1 MIYLVLPAY
10 NEEGDIG
17 SLLESAEKTASGLPE
32 ELSVIVVDDGS
43 KDNTVEVVKKHSG
56 SVPVKVVSHK
66 KNLGLGQAILTGVK
80 TVCSE
85 ASPDDIAVF
94 MDADNTHSPEYINS
108 MYDLIKNGSRDVVI
122 ASRYAS
128 GGKEIGVTPFRK
140 LLSHGA
146 AWVYGKAFSIPGL
159 RDYTCGYRAY
169 TISILQKSLEK
180 YGDDFITEN
189 GFAAPGE
196 MLLKLRRLT
205 DKFGEVPFELHY
217 EKKVG
222 KSKMPK
228 FRTVIRNL
236 VVLMKFR

>member
-17 SLLESAEKTASGLPE
+17 GLLESVENSASGFPE
-32 ELSVIVVDDGS
+32 KLTIIVVDDGS
-43 KDNTVEVVKKHSG
+43 RDNTVEVVEKHGG

-66 KNLGLGQAILTGVK
+66 KNMGLGPAILTGVK
-80 TVCSE
+80 TVCSD
-85 ASPDDIAVF
+85 ASPDDVAVF
-94 MDADNTHSPEYINS
+94 MDADNTHSPEYINL
-108 MYDLIKNGSRDVVI
+108 MYDLIKNKSKDVVI
-122 ASRYAS
+122 ASRYIA

-140 LLSHGA
+140 FLSHGA
-146 AWVYGKAFSIPGL
+146 AWIYGMAFNIPGL
-159 RDYTCGYRAY
+159 KDYTCGYRAY
-169 TISILQKSLEK
+169 RVGILKKSIEK
-180 YGDDFITEN
+180 YGDDFITEK

-196 MLLKLRRLT
+196 MLLKLKRLT

-222 KSKMPK
+222 ESKMPK